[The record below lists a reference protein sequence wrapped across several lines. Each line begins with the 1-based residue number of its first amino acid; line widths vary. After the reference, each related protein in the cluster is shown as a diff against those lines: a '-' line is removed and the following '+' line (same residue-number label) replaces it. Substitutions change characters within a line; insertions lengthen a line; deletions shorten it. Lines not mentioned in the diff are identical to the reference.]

1 MNIEQQMGQQ
11 PLPSELND
19 PFSKTKI
26 TRIYV
31 SYGTFFNKWSANGT
45 IEFENGDTNG
55 EQKFK
60 GETFDEVVIKM
71 KAFIQNLK

>member
-1 MNIEQQMGQQ
+1 MGNN

-26 TRIYV
+26 ISVHVLY
-31 SYGTFFNKWSANGT
+31 STFFNKWSANGT
-45 IEFENGDTNG
+45 IEFQNGDTKG
-55 EQKFK
+55 EQKFR

-71 KAFIQNLK
+71 KAFIENLK